1 MASQCSF
8 DITSEVDLAEV
19 DNAINQARKEITQRY
34 DFKGSKASID
44 FKQAENRI
52 DLVANDRMQ
61 MDALWEILI
70 ARLVKR
76 GVPTKNLTLSDPE
89 TIGGGLTKRIVE
101 LQQGVPIEASK
112 KIVQFLKDKKLRKVQ
127 ANIQGDQLRVTS
139 ASKDDLQEAMALLR
153 SQDFGCELRFG
164 NYRS

>member
-19 DNAINQARKEITQRY
+19 DNAVNQAKKEIVQRY

-44 FKQAENRI
+44 FKQSENKLE
-52 DLVANDRMQ
+52 LVADNSMQ
-61 MDALWEILI
+61 MNALWEILLT
-70 ARLVKR
+70 RLVKR
-76 GVPTKNLTLSDPE
+76 GVPAKNLTLSDPE

-112 KIVQFLKDKKLRKVQ
+112 KIVQFLKEKKLRKVQ

-139 ASKDDLQEAMALLR
+139 ASKDELQEAMALLR
-153 SQDFGCELRFG
+153 GQDFDCELRFG

>member
-19 DNAINQARKEITQRY
+19 DNAVNQAKKEILQRY

-44 FKQAENRI
+44 FKQAENKLE
-52 DLVANDRMQ
+52 LVADDTMQ
-61 MDALWEILI
+61 MNALWEVLLT
-70 ARLVKR
+70 RLVKR
-76 GVPTKNLTLSDPE
+76 GVPPKNMTLSDPE

-112 KIVQFLKDKKLRKVQ
+112 KIVQFLKEKKLRKVQ
-127 ANIQGDQLRVTS
+127 ANIQGDQLRITS
-139 ASKDDLQEAMALLR
+139 ASKDELQETMALLR
-153 SQDFGCELRFG
+153 AQDFGCELRFG